1 MYNYLTNERVAD
13 KDLNIEDEI
22 TALKFSS
29 QVVQSNSWQTLGA
42 NQGDLV
48 AVGTRKGQLWL
59 LSESTLQP
67 IRSLPF
73 TYSKVNSPLIILVED
88 HIPLLIAGQI
98 GSTLQCCRDQSGS
111 LPGPT
116 VATLW
121 PLETQIAVSPFTH
134 RIGEQSCHKHFCSRQ
149 NWISPNLV
157 LSCTGFL
164 VPPSSGSFLAGR
176 CQTNSHSMNAQI
188 FACQLWLRLYAW
200 FILKVT
206 WLNELNCSGT
216 ELTASRSLNCSLG
229 QTRTLAKGEKLTF
242 VQDSQIASK
251 NQSPPGCCWAWAKT
265 SSLPSSTSKPHHLPL
280 DWFSCTGNY
289 ILNASSRAAEFI
301 RLIRLFFTRLRGSK
315 IFSQYI
321 HLQVFLSSKPYYRPK
336 ICNVYSS
343 LIA

>member
-1 MYNYLTNERVAD
+1 MGFISVYNYLTNERVAD

-29 QVVQSNSWQTLGA
+29 QVTIKAILDNFETLGA

-73 TYSKVNSPLIILVED
+73 TYSKVNFPLIILVED

-134 RIGEQSCHKHFCSRQ
+134 RIGEHSCHKRFFS
-149 NWISPNLV
+149 SPNLV

-188 FACQLWLRLYAW
+188 FACQLWLRLYA
-200 FILKVT
+200 
-206 WLNELNCSGT
+206 
-216 ELTASRSLNCSLG
+216 
-229 QTRTLAKGEKLTF
+229 
-242 VQDSQIASK
+242 
-251 NQSPPGCCWAWAKT
+251 
-265 SSLPSSTSKPHHLPL
+265 
-280 DWFSCTGNY
+280 
-289 ILNASSRAAEFI
+289 
-301 RLIRLFFTRLRGSK
+301 
-315 IFSQYI
+315 
-321 HLQVFLSSKPYYRPK
+321 
-336 ICNVYSS
+336 
-343 LIA
+343 

>member
-1 MYNYLTNERVAD
+1 MGFISVYNYLTNERVAD

-98 GSTLQCCRDQSGS
+98 DSTLQCCRVQSGS

-134 RIGEQSCHKHFCSRQ
+134 RIGEHSCHKRFFLLQ
-149 NWISPNLV
+149 I
-157 LSCTGFL
+157 LSC
-164 VPPSSGSFLAGR
+164 P
-176 CQTNSHSMNAQI
+176 AQ
-188 FACQLWLRLYAW
+188 
-200 FILKVT
+200 
-206 WLNELNCSGT
+206 
-216 ELTASRSLNCSLG
+216 ASWCPLPVGASWQVG
-229 QTRTLAKGEKLTF
+229 VKLTH
-242 VQDSQIASK
+242 
-251 NQSPPGCCWAWAKT
+251 T
-265 SSLPSSTSKPHHLPL
+265 L
-280 DWFSCTGNY
+280 
-289 ILNASSRAAEFI
+289 
-301 RLIRLFFTRLRGSK
+301 
-315 IFSQYI
+315 
-321 HLQVFLSSKPYYRPK
+321 
-336 ICNVYSS
+336 
-343 LIA
+343 